1 MIFNAYTLPYIVL
14 SLALMIVII
23 KILRK
28 MPSNEMI
35 KEIKKQYPRS
45 TIAKSI
51 CAPFFQSWKKDVE
64 PGHIEVI
71 ERYAKSGRALIVA
84 WLVYGTL
91 SMIIRYLQVA
101 YVLSAVERLSFGE

>member
-1 MIFNAYTLPYIVL
+1 MRFDAYTLPYYVL
-14 SLALMIVII
+14 FVALMMVII
-23 KILRK
+23 KIYRK
-28 MPSNEMI
+28 MPSNEII

-51 CAPFFQSWKKDVE
+51 FAPFFESWKKDVE

-71 ERYAKSGRALIVA
+71 ERYAKSGRAFIVA

-91 SMIIRYLQVA
+91 SLIIRYLQFA
-101 YVLSAVERLSFGE
+101 YVSSAVERLSFGE